1 MKKILK
7 FEDFIFESEMR
18 EHELI
23 LEAFNSSI
31 WAKIGYLFAA
41 IAIKRST
48 KKVDPKMHNGAMLVG
63 LNGVVVKSHG
73 STDSIG
79 FANAIKVSISL
90 VENKINEK
98 ITAQINLVASSIQFY
113 VYFK

>member
-1 MKKILK
+1 
-7 FEDFIFESEMR
+7 
-18 EHELI
+18 
-23 LEAFNSSI
+23 
-31 WAKIGYLFAA
+31 
-41 IAIKRST
+41 
-48 KKVDPKMHNGAMLVG
+48 MLVG

-98 ITAQINLVASSIQFY
+98 ITAQINLVASSIDQSNIG
-113 VYFK
+113 KSTDQSEDKSNE